1 MVVRRRPEN
10 GPQRFEI
17 RDDVAHVISG
27 HPVVEV
33 GRHDELVCQ
42 ASPNNPLEDRLRVLT
57 RNGHVGGVHQTPV
70 PIRKRHATR
79 KEQVLLEMDIVCL
92 TNGVALLA
100 TEHCCQIR
108 TTRDIAL
115 RQAG

>member
-1 MVVRRRPEN
+1 
-10 GPQRFEI
+10 
-17 RDDVAHVISG
+17 
-27 HPVVEV
+27 
-33 GRHDELVCQ
+33 
-42 ASPNNPLEDRLRVLT
+42 
-57 RNGHVGGVHQTPV
+57 
-70 PIRKRHATR
+70 
-79 KEQVLLEMDIVCL
+79 MDIICL